1 MKRQQRLTRS
11 SDFGRVRKHGRSWA
25 HPLLILAADRN
36 DLHIARFGF
45 VVSRKVGKAVVRNRV
60 KRRLRE
66 AVRQHLDEIPS
77 GWDLVILARP
87 PSAGASFAEIE
98 SALAQTLA
106 RATSWF
112 NAQAAVEQGSTG
124 VGA

>member
-1 MKRQQRLTRS
+1 M
-11 SDFGRVRKHGRSWA
+11 
-25 HPLLILAADRN
+25 ILAADHN

-66 AVRQHLDEIPS
+66 AVRKHLAEIPS
-77 GWDLVILARP
+77 GWDIVILARP
-87 PSAGASFAEIE
+87 PSAEARFAEIE
-98 SALAQTLA
+98 SALVQTLA
-106 RATSWF
+106 RAASWL
-112 NAQAAVEQGSTG
+112 NAPPAAVEQGSTG